1 MLLPATFIANIKPAY
16 FTIFAII
23 VWLVLSYIPCI
34 PIHMLLGYISPKGIY
49 LIMAIN
55 VSNVAFANIK
65 TLKILMLIFSMHQW
79 SWYEKIVTSSLAE
92 GILIESHLF

>member
-34 PIHMLLGYISPKGIY
+34 PIHMLLGYISPKGID

-55 VSNVAFANIK
+55 VSNVASANIK
-65 TLKILMLIFSMHQW
+65 TFKILMLILSIHQW
-79 SWYEKIVTSSLAE
+79 SCYEKVVTSSLAE
-92 GILIESHLF
+92 GI

>member
-1 MLLPATFIANIKPAY
+1 MLLAATFIANIKPAY

-34 PIHMLLGYISPKGIY
+34 PIHMLLGYISPKGID

-55 VSNVAFANIK
+55 VSNVASANIK
-65 TLKILMLIFSMHQW
+65 SLKILKLVLSMHHW
-79 SWYEKIVTSSLAE
+79 SCYEKV
-92 GILIESHLF
+92 